1 MKKTKFLPAIL
12 TFLLILSGC
21 SDNSSKKTTFV
32 YAMGLD
38 KSRTGV
44 TLCVLAGNG
53 SGTESAESSGSSGKD
68 DENNDEKDGDTEKNK
83 NIFMLFYGGK
93 NVGEVFGKFFAEN
106 ESAYTASIKEYAV
119 SEELGD
125 DGMFEFKVY
134 LTDSPRLP
142 AKRKTSAVS
151 SAAEYISEK
160 TAEFA
165 ENR

>member
-12 TFLLILSGC
+12 MFLLILSGC
-21 SDNSSKKTTFV
+21 SDNSSKETTFV

-53 SGTESAESSGSSGKD
+53 SGSESAESSGKD
-68 DENNDEKDGDTEKNK
+68 DENNEEKDGGAEKNK

-93 NVGEVFGKFFAEN
+93 NVGEVFGKFFEEN
-106 ESAYTASIKEYAV
+106 KSVYTASIKEYAV

-125 DGMFEFKVY
+125 EGMFDFKVY

-160 TAEFA
+160 AAEFA